1 MTIIVNGGRAD
12 CAPGLSLDSFLEG
25 EGYDQ
30 RVIVVGLN
38 GTIVPK
44 GSYPSVRL
52 DDGDAL
58 EILNF
63 VSGG

>member
-1 MTIIVNGGRAD
+1 MITINGTR
-12 CAPGLSLDSFLEG
+12 LDLAGGQNLRDFLQAQ
-25 EGYDQ
+25 GYDQ

-38 GTIVPK
+38 ETIVPK
-44 GSYPSVRL
+44 AAYASVVVQ
-52 DDGDAL
+52 DGDVL